1 VQQLDLAQMVQSTLA
16 WPPTSEASNYC
27 VAYTS
32 LYRTLQPQHI
42 AALEEATLA
51 YKLGQFDDAEAIF
64 ERRLPPSHTLPILA
78 LERSNGYEMQGLHR
92 KSLPL
97 YSKTLSGCNQ
107 DGAEPERRLLCLLLR
122 RAEAFVD
129 GTLYRALEEARKMPD
144 FLADLPLDKF
154 IDIDV
159 RPTSKGRCPVIKL
172 TRFGR

>member
-1 VQQLDLAQMVQSTLA
+1 
-16 WPPTSEASNYC
+16 
-27 VAYTS
+27 
-32 LYRTLQPQHI
+32 LQPEHI
-42 AALEEATLA
+42 IALEEAIVA

-64 ERRLPPSHTLPILA
+64 EQRLPPSHTLPILA

-97 YSKTLSGCNQ
+97 YSKTLSEWNQ

-154 IDIDV
+154 TDIDV
-159 RPTSKGRCPVIKL
+159 RPTSKGRSPVIKL